1 MMQLNPYL
9 MENMMDLM
17 IDILSPIIS
26 SKDVDLLSELCL
38 NQGSEIFEV
47 FKDLGFLP
55 EKVDPCK
62 T

>member
-1 MMQLNPYL
+1 MMQLNPCL
-9 MENMMDLM
+9 MEKMMDLM

-26 SKDVDLLSELCL
+26 SKDVDLLSKLCL

-47 FKDLGFLP
+47 FKDLGFFP